1 MSRGHPGQSEI
12 YQSKMATRNKREAER
27 GFLQDAKVK
36 FCQQNPEK
44 DPKQFRS
51 SITCIKKSLMAE
63 F

>member
-36 FCQQNPEK
+36 FCQQNPGK
-44 DPKQFRS
+44 DPK
-51 SITCIKKSLMAE
+51 
-63 F
+63 